1 MNQIKATGVYLSMDD
16 FGVGQ
21 SSLSSL
27 KQLPVDEIKIHK
39 SFVRQ
44 MVNDP
49 KDAAI
54 VGSAIDLGHRLG
66 RRVVAQGVENGATWD
81 LLAALGCDLAQGR
94 YVSSPLPP
102 EKVPR
107 WLEESPGNWPAA
119 EGLEGV

>member
-1 MNQIKATGVYLSMDD
+1 MDD

-66 RRVVAQGVENGATWD
+66 RRVVAQGVENGATWN

-94 YVSSPLPP
+94 YVSSPMPP
-102 EKVPR
+102 EKVPS
-107 WLEESPGNWPAA
+107 WLERSPDNWPVA